1 MECGLVNF
9 ISIFT
14 ESKDHQIKLDTIP
27 IITRPRDSYTLN
39 VTDTDNNNTATI
51 TNVNTQNIINPEI
64 FIDDDFCKLI
74 HILQQYKS
82 QYQANEVKLEVGY
95 GERKREIDLREK
107 SGGKVKWF
115 SQFDNTKEG
124 MGAKAGNTACKLTCD
139 EILRRSGV
147 SSSETPTSYRGKILY
162 QISIEKDVM
171 YYQSNDTHKR
181 IPDGDL
187 NEKEQNKYL
196 DYDEKI
202 LQESLKYIDTEL
214 GKGYPIAI
222 GVDHTY
228 QHKGGF
234 NNDLSTDH
242 FIVIVGRKY
251 DEKENING
259 EQATTIGYTYN
270 LILC

>member
-1 MECGLVNF
+1 MVV
-9 ISIFT
+9 
-14 ESKDHQIKLDTIP
+14 
-27 IITRPRDSYTLN
+27 R
-39 VTDTDNNNTATI
+39 
-51 TNVNTQNIINPEI
+51 
-64 FIDDDFCKLI
+64 
-74 HILQQYKS
+74 
-82 QYQANEVKLEVGY
+82 LEMGY

-162 QISIEKDVM
+162 QTSIEKDVM
-171 YYQSNDTHKR
+171 YYRSNDTHKR
-181 IPDGDL
+181 IPDGNL

-214 GKGYPIAI
+214 GKGYPITI

-242 FIVIVGRKY
+242 FVVIVGRKY
-251 DEKENING
+251 DEKGKLYYLFYDVGTRHKDKGISDENKMYIENG
-259 EQATTIGYTYN
+259 MLQGKPAHNIKRHYVATQIRRN
-270 LILC
+270 LSYKKD